1 MIGELDSEVMNHAAL
16 VLCIQVPMFDIS
28 DAIHMAR
35 KAACRNG
42 AQADLVFGAADVS
55 AAPCASSA
63 SGLATIISYRRAEAL
78 GSTGLR
84 AGGDPQGRQ
93 RGNANL

>member
-42 AQADLVFGAADVS
+42 AQADLVFGAGEVS
-55 AAPCASSA
+55 AAPARH
-63 SGLATIISYRRAEAL
+63 RRADWPPHFL
-78 GSTGLR
+78 PPSRSVG
-84 AGGDPQGRQ
+84 
-93 RGNANL
+93 